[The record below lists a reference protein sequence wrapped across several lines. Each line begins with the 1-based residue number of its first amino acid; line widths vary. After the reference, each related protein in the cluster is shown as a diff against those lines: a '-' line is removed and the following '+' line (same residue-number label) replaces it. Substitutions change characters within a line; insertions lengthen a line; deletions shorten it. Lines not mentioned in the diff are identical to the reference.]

1 MFESPLP
8 LDPRIRP
15 KSLKG
20 FGMAAAKRAWQLQNF
35 TAHDAYVTS
44 LTLGRKSTALLAT
57 GGDDKKINVWAI
69 GKPECILSL
78 TGLSTSVECMQFG
91 ITEETICAG
100 SKGGAMKI
108 WDLEAAKVT
117 KTLTGHKAGIKC
129 LDHHPYG
136 DFLVSGSSDTHIKVW
151 DIRRKGCIYTYKGHD
166 KSVTYLKFSPDGQ
179 WVASAGED
187 SVVKLWDL
195 RTGKC
200 LAEFSDH
207 SAPVLTVQYHP
218 HEFLLASGSADRT
231 SNFWDLEQFSLVS
244 SSEKD
249 AGPIR
254 SILFSPNGD
263 CMYAAS
269 QDCLRVLGWEPSRIY
284 DIVPIGW
291 GKVQDMVIAPNN
303 HILAASYF
311 QCNVSVYM
319 VDLNRVAPLTS
330 ESPDAEEKPIE
341 AGPFVKG
348 SPTRKSFSK
357 DKVPLRLKMGL
368 NAPKSLMEESS
379 SSSGCGGTTDQDDF
393 SEFDEKDA
401 FKPVSALSRTPPPE
415 PLPEPKEDDV
425 SLSPQILRKDFSAE
439 SGGDS
444 SPPVVTKLPQP
455 KFQIG
460 SPARRKMSENVVL
473 NNRFMDPAFEVQGGG
488 RIRHSPSEPTLH
500 QPSPSSKVPPSIPP
514 AQHKSNNRNQLPP
527 KARGEFY
534 GSSNDLSPRRSRNE
548 PTLRKPLLPLGKI
561 KTERSPPPPLPP
573 RGSPRESSRKIP
585 RKAMTVPQSPVSD
598 TSDDSFSML
607 SITEKKSS
615 SLDYVPMLADKPAG
629 LDMGDFLP
637 TGSFSPRF
645 GGGLHPEMSEAEG
658 ISNLL
663 REHDQ
668 MTTVLR
674 SRTRNLQIV
683 FQTLANK
690 DIKAAVDCAI
700 AIQDLSLMVDLLSVI
715 TLRPQLWSL
724 DLCALVLPTIGT
736 LLQSKYETYMS
747 AACASLRLILR
758 NFGSVIKN
766 NSSGGNTIGVDISR
780 EERRAKSKKC
790 LDHLVAIHAL
800 LLKRQTLQGPLGNS
814 FRELQTQMVTTLE
827 F

>member
-1 MFESPLP
+1 MFDSSLS
-8 LDPRIRP
+8 LDPRIRT
-15 KSLKG
+15 KSLSRAAD
-20 FGMAAAKRAWQLQNF
+20 FGMAATKRAWQLQNF

-78 TGLSTSVECMQFG
+78 TGLSTSLECMQFG

-117 KTLTGHKAGIKC
+117 RTLTGHKAGIKC

-166 KSVTYLKFSPDGQ
+166 KNVSYLKFSPDGQ

-187 SVVKLWDL
+187 SVVKLWDI

-200 LAEFSDH
+200 LAVFTEH
-207 SAPVLTVQYHP
+207 TAPVLTVQYHP

-231 SNFWDLEQFSLVS
+231 SNFWDLEHFSIVS
-244 SSEKD
+244 TSDKD

-254 SILFSPNGD
+254 SILFSPNGE

-269 QDCLRVLGWEPSRIY
+269 QDCLRVLGWEPSRTL
-284 DIVPIGW
+284 DIVPVGW

-311 QCNVSVYM
+311 QCNVSVHM
-319 VDLNRVAPLTS
+319 VDLNRLAPLIS
-330 ESPDAEEKPIE
+330 ESPDADEKPIE

-401 FKPVSALSRTPPPE
+401 FKAARSYA
-415 PLPEPKEDDV
+415 
-425 SLSPQILRKDFSAE
+425 SLSPQILRKSFSAE
-439 SGGDS
+439 SGGE

-460 SPARRKMSENVVL
+460 SPARRKMSENAVL
-473 NNRFMDPAFEVQGGG
+473 NNRFLDTNFEVQVGG
-488 RIRHSPSEPTLH
+488 RLRHSPSEPTLH
-500 QPSPSSKVPPSIPP
+500 QPPPSSKVPPSIPP
-514 AQHKSNNRNQLPP
+514 SQHNKSNNRSQLPP
-527 KARGEFY
+527 KARGHDFY
-534 GSSNDLSPRRSRNE
+534 SSTNDLSPRKSRNE

-561 KTERSPPPPLPP
+561 KTERSPPPPLLP
-573 RGSPRESSRKIP
+573 RGSPRDNARKIP

-607 SITEKKSS
+607 SLSEKKHS

-674 SRTRNLQIV
+674 SRSQNLQIV

-690 DIKAAVDCAI
+690 DLKAAVDCAI

-715 TLRPQLWSL
+715 SLRPQLWSL

-736 LLQSKYETYMS
+736 LLQSKYETYMN
-747 AACASLRLILR
+747 AACSALRLILR

-766 NSSGGNTIGVDISR
+766 NSSGGSAIGVDISR

-800 LLKRQTLQGPLGNS
+800 LLKRQTLQGPLGNT
-814 FRELQTQMVTTLE
+814 FRELQAQMATALD